1 MSAFI
6 VSDYHIN
13 ALVSWAARNTTR
25 YYTKAFGWVGIND
38 GTAQTIASTLLRENA
53 RSVNHRYG
61 KRSRP
66 RITFQMVDTGHL
78 SHADVIRACD
88 CLDYQSCEHDGWERS
103 EAYAILQAIRNRAV
117 DGLSHCSRVW
127 ELREPVEAAA

>member
-1 MSAFI
+1 MINSMTAFARE
-6 VSDYHIN
+6 SYRGDEGE
-13 ALVSWAARNTTR
+13 LVWE
-25 YYTKAFGWVGIND
+25 I
-38 GTAQTIASTLLRENA
+38 